1 MQRSAVQCVED
12 VVQSSGIQCN
22 EVQCNAVRKI
32 TALHDGCDGSAREYA
47 FQFSCSLCW
56 PLFYKITKNWNLM
69 QECFISDH
77 KSGPLICS
85 LQGPPRCEQ
94 NWMSII
100 IVRACFISLPPSPP
114 LPATQRVHWTPGTEG
129 IVLLST
135 CGDGRTDPS
144 PGMQACLTRKY

>member
-1 MQRSAVQCVED
+1 MQKSAVQCVED
-12 VVQSSGIQCN
+12 VVQSSEIQCN
-22 EVQCNAVRKI
+22 KVQCNAVQKI
-32 TALHDGCDGSAREYA
+32 AALHDGCDGSAREYA

-56 PLFYKITKNWNLM
+56 PLFYKITKNWNVM

-114 LPATQRVHWTPGTEG
+114 SPPHSGCIERPVRKVSYYYLLAETVGLTP
-129 IVLLST
+129 LLV
-135 CGDGRTDPS
+135 CRL
-144 PGMQACLTRKY
+144 A